1 MTRRP
6 TWRTTTHKWA
16 WEVDPG
22 HLASMRDV
30 LLGPGAAGGRRH
42 LMMEVLAY
50 ARDEAVAAA
59 RPGHVLVTYHDDRSV
74 TIDDDGRG
82 TDTRVDDNGRVIR
95 KPVMATADIRFTDP
109 RRSPR
114 LPDGLARRG
123 MSSVAALS
131 DLLIHENHRGT
142 EAWTQTYHYGI
153 PAAELMPVTP
163 RGHSGT
169 VVTFHAEIDGPERLT
184 PEDLRAF
191 PGIHIEVQ

>member
-1 MTRRP
+1 
-6 TWRTTTHKWA
+6 
-16 WEVDPG
+16 
-22 HLASMRDV
+22 MRDV
-30 LLGPGAAGGRRH
+30 LLAPGVAGGRRH

-50 ARDEAVAAA
+50 ARDEAIAAA
-59 RPGHVLVTYHDDRSV
+59 QPGHVLVTYHDDGSV

-82 TDTRVDDNGRVIR
+82 TDTRVDDDGRVIR
-95 KPVMATADIRFTDP
+95 KPVMATADVRFTDP

-114 LPDGLARRG
+114 LPDGLPRRG

-131 DLLIHENHRGT
+131 DILTHENHRGM

-153 PAAELMPVTP
+153 PAAELMSVTP

-169 VVTFHAEIDGPERLT
+169 VVTFHTEIDGPQRLT

-191 PGIHIEVQ
+191 TEIHIEVQ